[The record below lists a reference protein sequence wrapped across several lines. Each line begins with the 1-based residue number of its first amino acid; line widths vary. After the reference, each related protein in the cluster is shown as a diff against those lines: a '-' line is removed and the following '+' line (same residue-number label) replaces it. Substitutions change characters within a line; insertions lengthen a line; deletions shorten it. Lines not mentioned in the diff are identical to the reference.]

1 MKEILTYDATWENL
15 KDMILSEISRSQKN
29 KYHTI
34 PLMRVKMWLLN
45 PVRLFETSWIVAHQ
59 APLSMGFSRHEYWSG
74 LPFPP
79 PRDLLNPGM
88 DPEFL
93 ASPSLADEFFTTASP
108 GKPWT
113 PSKGS

>member
-1 MKEILTYDATWENL
+1 MKEILTYAATWENL

-59 APLSMGFSRHEYWSG
+59 APLPVEFSRPEYWSG
-74 LPFPP
+74 LPCPA
-79 PRDLLNPGM
+79 PRDLPDPGIEFQLYERPNP
-88 DPEFL
+88 
-93 ASPSLADEFFTTASP
+93 
-108 GKPWT
+108 
-113 PSKGS
+113 